1 MEAGCQRLKGH
12 EGAPSSLNE
21 AIDSLRLARG
31 EASLKPAK
39 DVLSSASTLL
49 TTIRVGLLPVYVS
62 RLLANVC
69 RTRLSMKRALSN

>member
-39 DVLSSASTLL
+39 DVLSS
-49 TTIRVGLLPVYVS
+49 VGIQKGGIGRIPAVVNS
-62 RLLANVC
+62 R
-69 RTRLSMKRALSN
+69 RLQTGGVLDLRSYFLYTA